1 MPNAAVLMP
10 RGAEL
15 AAAAAVGAVAAAL
28 LLRRRREAVDSREAV
43 DGLPRPGEPRPP
55 VQADEATIS
64 RVLDVIE
71 RDVLPMTRERV
82 PAGDKVF
89 GAAILDD
96 KNETVVAATNRETAC
111 PIYHGEI
118 RCIEDWAALPAKP
131 AAGDSLFVATHEP
144 CCLCMSA
151 IVWSGF
157 NKCVF
162 LFPYETTRDQGIPH
176 DLDIMYELWRVPRY
190 QRRNRYCATRD
201 IASLV
206 AALPPGPRRAALEQ
220 RAKDLMRTSISPRG
234 SFSDASRGRGRRDVR

>member
-89 GAAILDD
+89 GAAPGGSATLRLRD
-96 KNETVVAATNRETAC
+96 AARHYAFTMHVL
-111 PIYHGEI
+111 Y
-118 RCIEDWAALPAKP
+118 ALRGMIPA
-131 AAGDSLFVATHEP
+131 
-144 CCLCMSA
+144 
-151 IVWSGF
+151 
-157 NKCVF
+157 
-162 LFPYETTRDQGIPH
+162 
-176 DLDIMYELWRVPRY
+176 
-190 QRRNRYCATRD
+190 
-201 IASLV
+201 
-206 AALPPGPRRAALEQ
+206 
-220 RAKDLMRTSISPRG
+220 
-234 SFSDASRGRGRRDVR
+234 